1 MKRMKRRRRRSR
13 EAGISVIEVVM
24 LTPLVIGFVMLI
36 VCFGILVDARANV
49 QGAARDAAR
58 SGSLEHDSRA
68 AKDAATQ
75 AAVDDGI
82 ADTCNGGWSL
92 SEQEVDPDTHATTD
106 MFAPGQLYIVQI
118 SCTVDLNGLNWFG
131 LPQSTFVI
139 EATAPLDIFRRST
152 Q

>member
-58 SGSLEHDSRA
+58 SGSLEHDSGA
-68 AKDAATQ
+68 ALDAATK
-75 AAVDDGI
+75 AATADGM
-82 ADTCNGGWSL
+82 DSTCNEGWSL
-92 SEQEVDPDTHATTD
+92 IEVDPNSGVQTTA
-106 MFAPGQLYIVQI
+106 FAPGDLYTVQI
-118 SCTVDLNGLNWFG
+118 TCNVSLGGVNWFG
-131 LPQSTFVI
+131 LPTKTFVI